1 MLSAVNFNGKV
12 ATGYIQGEKNAK
24 GERVII
30 MDKPEDGIITKTV
43 KSAAYARKGYV
54 AAKEGLFGFASAAGT
69 GLAAGA
75 SVMSLGW
82 LFNKVAKGQV
92 DKDLFITPLKTVGGL
107 IAATAKKAVG
117 VFNKSFID
125 VVKYPFIGFPR
136 DVFKYVKNANCP
148 AFVKT
153 MGVTIGLAAA
163 GVVALGTMIKINKA
177 MAEVDHGFKVGHNK

>member
-1 MLSAVNFNGKV
+1 MLSNVSFNGKV
-12 ATGYIQGEKNAK
+12 ATGYIQNEKSPK

-30 MDKPEDGIITKTV
+30 MDKPEDSVLKKTV
-43 KSAAYARKGYV
+43 KSAAYVRKGYV

-69 GLAAGA
+69 GLVAGA

-82 LFNKVAKGQV
+82 LFNKVAKGQI
-92 DKDLFITPLKTVGGL
+92 DKDLFLTPMKTIGG
-107 IAATAKKAVG
+107 IIGATAKKMVG

-136 DVFKYVKNANCP
+136 DIAKYVKNANCP
-148 AFVKT
+148 IFVKS

-163 GVVALGTMIKINKA
+163 GIVALGTMIKINKA
-177 MAEVDHGFKVGHNK
+177 MAKVDHGFKVGHNK